1 MEGGVEAAGR
11 ARNLSISLSVSC
23 LHQRCKTLLPSPSLQ
38 PLVNAL
44 SLPPL
49 LSSPL
54 LLSIQKQING
64 GEEDLQGGEGEDVVV
79 PTKIGPL
86 LSLKL
91 APKTQKGT
99 RKERGGGQLMGRWGG
114 RGPPAPR
121 ASNALIVAWFF

>member
-11 ARNLSISLSVSC
+11 AKNLSVSLSVSRP
-23 LHQRCKTLLPSPSLQ
+23 HQRCKTLLPSPSLQ

-49 LSSPL
+49 LSSPKH
-54 LLSIQKQING
+54 SEANKWR
-64 GEEDLQGGEGEDVVV
+64 GEGEKDLQGGEDEGVVV

-99 RKERGGGQLMGRWGG
+99 IEERGGKLMGRWGG

-121 ASNALIVAWFF
+121 ASNALIVARFF